1 MWLRVYDPSISRH
14 IIFHNESYSVEL
26 LIYCAIWI
34 NRYNCKMDIE
44 GTIEGISRGEEKKS
58 RTKIKNWRAEFI

>member
-1 MWLRVYDPSISRH
+1 MWLHVYDPSISRH

-34 NRYNCKMDIE
+34 NRHNCKMDIE
-44 GTIEGISRGEEKKS
+44 GTTISKGEEKKKS
-58 RTKIKNWRAEFI
+58 HEN